1 MESKA
6 TNLTSTPCRRR
17 KKAEDNIRQ
26 PAGYRQFGEV
36 LEKGSKMIKGLV
48 RRGVEGRKGRK
59 NKKKKKIE
67 STKYT
72 LPGQLMPEGK

>member
-48 RRGVEGRKGRK
+48 RGGEGKKGEE
-59 NKKKKKIE
+59 KKKIE

-72 LPGQLMPEGK
+72 LLGQLTPKGK

>member
-1 MESKA
+1 LESKA

-59 NKKKKKIE
+59 NKIKKRLKALN
-67 STKYT
+67 THC
-72 LPGQLMPEGK
+72 LAN

>member
-1 MESKA
+1 M
-6 TNLTSTPCRRR
+6 
-17 KKAEDNIRQ
+17 
-26 PAGYRQFGEV
+26 
-36 LEKGSKMIKGLV
+36 EKGSKMIKGLV

-59 NKKKKKIE
+59 NNKKKKIE